1 LRRFFQKAAT
11 FCSTKNNFCAK
22 IFIQPLSART
32 GAVQKYVRSVRRMWL
47 LRSFRFSAALL
58 AVLACSSCA
67 SLTTP
72 APEINNQNQQAFEA
86 FWRPLVPLY
95 GQARFYENCGT
106 RTPAWFTA
114 VSNGL
119 TERITRK
126 AKRIWSDEDATNAFI
141 NQSAAFD
148 PVARAIGIEAASADQ
163 TPATACEAPI
173 TTPGLEQLDRI
184 AVREGYGR

>member
-1 LRRFFQKAAT
+1 
-11 FCSTKNNFCAK
+11 
-22 IFIQPLSART
+22 
-32 GAVQKYVRSVRRMWL
+32 M
-47 LRSFRFSAALL
+47 RSFRFSAALL

-67 SLTTP
+67 SPATP
-72 APEINNQNQQAFEA
+72 DLNNQNLHAFEA
-86 FWRPLVPLY
+86 YWHPLVPLY

-106 RTPAWFTA
+106 RTPAWFAA

-126 AKRIWSDEDATNAFI
+126 AKRIWSDEDTTSAFV
-141 NQSAAFD
+141 NQTAAFD